1 MHHNNSLRRIL
12 DITNEYNTSLV
23 AVSKTK
29 PIEAIMELYQ
39 AGHKIFGENK
49 VQELCMKYEN
59 LPKDIEWHLI
69 GHLQT
74 NKVKQIIPFVH
85 LIHSVDS
92 EKLLHEIEKQ
102 AKKANRKISC
112 LLQFYIAQEE
122 TKQGFDLSEVEIIM
136 KKQKESPYE
145 FIEFS
150 GVMGMATFTEDQNQ
164 IRKEF
169 RELKQIFDYL
179 KSKYFITSPSF
190 KEISMGMSSDF
201 EIALEEGSTMIRLGS
216 LLFGSRP

>member
-12 DITNEYNTSLV
+12 NITNEYNTSLV

-29 PIEAIMELYQ
+29 PVEAIMELYQ

-122 TKQGFDLSEVEIIM
+122 TKQGFDLSEVEIIL

-145 FIEFS
+145 FIEFR
-150 GVMGMATFTEDQNQ
+150 GVMGMATFTEDQDL
-164 IRKEF
+164 IRSEF
-169 RELKQIFDYL
+169 RGLKQIFDYL
-179 KSKYFITSPSF
+179 KTTYFSSNPLF

-201 EIALEEGSTMIRLGS
+201 ELALEEGSTMIRVGS
-216 LLFGSRP
+216 LLFGSR

>member
-39 AGHKIFGENK
+39 EGQKIFGENK
-49 VQELCMKYEN
+49 VQELCMKYEI

-85 LIHSVDS
+85 LIHSIDS
-92 EKLLHEIEKQ
+92 EKLLNEIEKQ
-102 AKKANRKISC
+102 ARKANRKISC

-122 TKQGFDLSEVEIIM
+122 TKQGFDLLEVEIIL
-136 KKQKESPYE
+136 KKQKEIPFE
-145 FIEFS
+145 FIEFR
-150 GVMGMATFTEDQNQ
+150 GVMGMASFTDDQDQ
-164 IRKEF
+164 IRSEF
-169 RELKQIFDYL
+169 RGLKQIFDYL
-179 KSKYFITSPSF
+179 KTTYFSSNPLF
-190 KEISMGMSSDF
+190 REISMGMSSDF
-201 EIALEEGSTMIRLGS
+201 ELALEEGSTMIRVGS
-216 LLFGSRP
+216 LLFGSR

>member
-122 TKQGFDLSEVEIIM
+122 TKQGFDLSEVEIIL

-145 FIEFS
+145 FIEFR
-150 GVMGMATFTEDQNQ
+150 GVMGMATFTEDQDL
-164 IRKEF
+164 IRSEF
-169 RELKQIFDYL
+169 RGLKQIFDYL
-179 KSKYFITSPSF
+179 KTTYFSSNPLF

-201 EIALEEGSTMIRLGS
+201 ELALEEGSTMIRVGS
-216 LLFGSRP
+216 LLFGSR

>member
-122 TKQGFDLSEVEIIM
+122 TKQGFDLSEVEIIL
-136 KKQKESPYE
+136 KKQKEPPYE

-150 GVMGMATFTEDQNQ
+150 GVIVF
-164 IRKEF
+164 
-169 RELKQIFDYL
+169 
-179 KSKYFITSPSF
+179 
-190 KEISMGMSSDF
+190 
-201 EIALEEGSTMIRLGS
+201 
-216 LLFGSRP
+216 

>member
-1 MHHNNSLRRIL
+1 MHHNNSLRRISN
-12 DITNEYNTSLV
+12 ITTKYNTSLV

-39 AGHKIFGENK
+39 EGHKIFGENK
-49 VQELCMKYEN
+49 VQGLCMKYEN

-92 EKLLHEIEKQ
+92 EKLLNEIEKQ
-102 AKKANRKISC
+102 ARKANRKISC

-122 TKQGFDLSEVEIIM
+122 TKQGFDLSEVEIIL
-136 KKQKESPYE
+136 KKQKEKPFE
-145 FIEFS
+145 FIEFR
-150 GVMGMATFTEDQNQ
+150 GVMGMASFTDDQDQ
-164 IRKEF
+164 IRNEF
-169 RELKQIFDYL
+169 RGLKQIFDYL
-179 KSKYFITSPSF
+179 KSTYFSANPLF

-201 EIALEEGSTMIRLGS
+201 ELALEEGSTMIRVGS
-216 LLFGSRP
+216 LLFGSR

>member
-39 AGHKIFGENK
+39 EGHKIFGENK

-92 EKLLHEIEKQ
+92 EKLLNEIEKQ
-102 AKKANRKISC
+102 ARKANRKISC

-122 TKQGFDLSEVEIIM
+122 TKQGFDLSEVEIIL
-136 KKQKESPYE
+136 KKQKEAPFE
-145 FIEFS
+145 FIEFR
-150 GVMGMATFTEDQNQ
+150 GVMGMASFTEDQDQ
-164 IRKEF
+164 IRNEF
-169 RELKQIFDYL
+169 RGLKQIFDYL
-179 KSKYFITSPSF
+179 KSTYFISNPLF
-190 KEISMGMSSDF
+190 NEISMGMSSDF
-201 EIALEEGSTMIRLGS
+201 ELALEEGSTMIRVGS
-216 LLFGSRP
+216 LLFGSR